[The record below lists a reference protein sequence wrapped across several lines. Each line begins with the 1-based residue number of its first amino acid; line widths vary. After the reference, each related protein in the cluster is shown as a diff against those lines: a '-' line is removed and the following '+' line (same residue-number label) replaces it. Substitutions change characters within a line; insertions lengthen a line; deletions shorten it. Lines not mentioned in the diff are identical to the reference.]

1 MDMVIHNTEVP
12 QLKMEPGFRPFNEGQ
27 EQELE
32 LGGKKTPVTVVNF
45 RGDMV
50 HGSIAEH
57 T

>member
-1 MDMVIHNTEVP
+1 MDMIIHNTEVP
-12 QLKMEPGFRPFNEGQ
+12 QLEMEPGFRLFNEGQ

-32 LGGKKTPVTVVNF
+32 LGSRKTPVTMVNF

-57 T
+57 S